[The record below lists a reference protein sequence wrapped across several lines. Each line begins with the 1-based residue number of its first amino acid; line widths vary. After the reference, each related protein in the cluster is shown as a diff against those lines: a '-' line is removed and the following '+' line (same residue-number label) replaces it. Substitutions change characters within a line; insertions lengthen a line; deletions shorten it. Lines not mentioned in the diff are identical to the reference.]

1 LRHPVP
7 SNETNADEWL
17 PMLHFPSNRTKEN
30 AVEDGSQP
38 TYRTLHMLV
47 KHGDRG
53 VLVLTVGVLLLGL
66 LAVVMTG
73 ALWAAPLVL
82 VGTGLLYVVAR
93 SYVELVRV
101 IVDMLLPK

>member
-1 LRHPVP
+1 
-7 SNETNADEWL
+7 
-17 PMLHFPSNRTKEN
+17 
-30 AVEDGSQP
+30 
-38 TYRTLHMLV
+38 MLV

>member
-1 LRHPVP
+1 
-7 SNETNADEWL
+7 
-17 PMLHFPSNRTKEN
+17 
-30 AVEDGSQP
+30 
-38 TYRTLHMLV
+38 
-47 KHGDRG
+47 
-53 VLVLTVGVLLLGL
+53 VGVLLLGL

>member
-1 LRHPVP
+1 
-7 SNETNADEWL
+7 
-17 PMLHFPSNRTKEN
+17 M
-30 AVEDGSQP
+30 EDGSQP
-38 TYRTLHMLV
+38 SYRTLHMLV

-53 VLVLTVGVLLLGL
+53 ALVLTLGVLLLGL
-66 LAVVMTG
+66 LAVLVTG

-93 SYVELVRV
+93 SYVELVRL